1 MMTPIEQIN
10 QLEAQTEIQE
20 DVLNSDVT
28 EASAEQIQQL
38 INLLFP
44 AEKSTAPSTQNSL
57 TPINSSE
64 AINQVTDDGQADA
77 SLVAD
82 EIEPWLDW
90 LSNLLKSSENGDF
103 YNSIAINDSVKNYE
117 ALEDNL
123 KQLLGNESSE
133 NHLELS
139 EEDLKKISEFFQIF
153 PGYKPKKKPEAVA
166 EITDTEPWAETEFV
180 GMNPPP
186 INDLPSAPELQP
198 DLESESPGEIEE
210 RREADLC
217 LGTKGESSLPP
228 GLNAELAGVDIS
240 QGESLVPPEPVPEP
254 VPEPDLAEV
263 ARSLDFLR
271 QMMFTPEA
279 PQTTP
284 VEVKE
289 VKSEKTSAPS
299 TEPLKNQAVSNLSQP
314 EVALDAKD
322 QKLNV
327 PESMPEQHDFSAEIM
342 PIIAE
347 NSTAFLANLNPVNQ
361 EEYTNFQE
369 NNPVQANDYVSG
381 EALEL
386 LTNTPTNAPS
396 SELEILQSLLVN
408 PEVDPLR
415 KFNKELEH
423 KLSHID
429 QQIHNPENL
438 INLLMPIIAE
448 LLSLKVEESKEDISR
463 AIAPII
469 DQAIQERSLQDKSA
483 MSAVL
488 ATLIP
493 EAISYQIQQ
502 APEDIAKAIAPEI
515 APAIREQIKLDR
527 AAIANV
533 LAPQMGEAIKEQIK
547 LEQEAMVDA
556 LYPVIGATVARYIAE
571 AIKDIN
577 EKIAKALSGQTI
589 RRKIL
594 AKLHGVSEG
603 ELIFKEAIASQVQG
617 VFLIHKQSGLIISE
631 AQPPEHQLESE
642 MVAGMLTAI
651 RSFVND
657 CIVQSGEVAELNDIE
672 YGLSTIKLE
681 VAGYCYLAVLIKGDH
696 PPKQLV
702 DQIRKTL
709 SKIVLYHSD
718 VVQNFDGDPESVPQE
733 IHQMLAELI
742 AVSQAEKTEPLPLL
756 QLFIITIVGLI
767 FLSCGWNFYQ
777 SYQARKLETQI
788 LNALDAN
795 PELKIYPWTVKVAKD
810 TVTVKSQVSHP
821 LLRLQAENIVKNAAP
836 NLKLNSQI
844 IAPEKSALQKSVV
857 DEVNRVAET
866 LNRMAGISIQVKY
879 VAGKVMVDGTV
890 IQETDSQ
897 TIAQAFSKIPGVTSV
912 VSSVQLQPLRI
923 DTRIYFEQNSST
935 IKPEDVNTKLLEVQR
950 FLTKYPQVHLN
961 IVGHS
966 DRSGHRPYNQSLAL
980 QRAENVKKALISM
993 GIAPERLNISATP
1006 EPPMDLEPNQ
1016 PKWQQRSVIFY
1027 PVISRANPH
1036 ANSHVNR

>member
-82 EIEPWLDW
+82 EANSWLD
-90 LSNLLKSSENGDF
+90 LLFNLLKSSENGDF
-103 YNSIAINDSVKNYE
+103 STSRAMTDSVNNYE
-117 ALEDNL
+117 NLEDDL
-123 KQLLGNESSE
+123 RQLLDDLSSE

-166 EITDTEPWAETEFV
+166 EIIDTEPWAETEFV

-186 INDLPSAPELQP
+186 INDLLSAPELQP
-198 DLESESPGEIEE
+198 DLESESPGELEE
-210 RREADLC
+210 RCQADLC

-322 QKLNV
+322 QGLNV

-347 NSTAFLANLNPVNQ
+347 NAVEFSANFNQVNQ
-361 EEYTNFQE
+361 EEYTNYQE
-369 NNPVQANDYVSG
+369 NKPVANDFVSE
-381 EALEL
+381 EALEP
-386 LTNTPTNAPS
+386 LTNTPNNAPS

-408 PEVDPLR
+408 PKVDPLQEFHE
-415 KFNKELEH
+415 KLEQ
-423 KLSHID
+423 KLSHVD

-603 ELIFKEAIASQVQG
+603 ELIFKEAIASRVQG

-709 SKIVLYHSD
+709 SKIVLYYSD
-718 VVQNFDGDPESVPQE
+718 VVQNFDGDPDSVPQE

-810 TVTVKSQVSHP
+810 TVTVKSQVSQP
-821 LLRLQAENIVKNAAP
+821 RLRLQAENIVKNAAP

-993 GIAPERLNISATP
+993 GIAPERLNISANP

-1027 PVISRANPH
+1027 PVISHANPH
-1036 ANSHVNR
+1036 ANPHANR